1 MFSFILVLEILFSFL
16 PSHTSH
22 RIDERTWLDNGHEH
36 SSKLKLLERFQKVD
50 SETIKWSVTFD
61 DPEFFVKPFTTS
73 LTLKRRVGDRI
84 LSHSCLENEKDLQ
97 NMVPTIGGVQ

>member
-1 MFSFILVLEILFSFL
+1 
-16 PSHTSH
+16 
-22 RIDERTWLDNGHEH
+22 
-36 SSKLKLLERFQKVD
+36 
-50 SETIKWSVTFD
+50 VTFD